1 VKISVGMVFIV
12 DVEQIFTEHDV
23 ENKTPYYQFKIKS
36 IDDIETGSE
45 KLTNG
50 RYIKQ
55 PKYFLFHLW

>member
-1 VKISVGMVFIV
+1 VSVGMVFIV
-12 DVEQIFTEHDV
+12 GCWEKNFTEHDV

-50 RYIKQ
+50 
-55 PKYFLFHLW
+55 

>member
-12 DVEQIFTEHDV
+12 DVEQNFTEHDV

-50 RYIKQ
+50 
-55 PKYFLFHLW
+55 